1 MNAVSPLDF
10 INRELSWL
18 EFNRRVLHQAIDQRT
33 PILERV
39 RFFSIFSSNLDE
51 FFMKR
56 VGGLKRQVMAAI
68 SSSGIEQTAPRTQL
82 EDIRNAVLPLLA
94 RQADLF
100 SKDLHQSL
108 QSQGIFLL
116 KWDELT
122 PEEIS
127 FADDFFRKNLF
138 PVLTPLAVDPGHPFP
153 FISNLSTSFG
163 VLMKDPNQNEK
174 DLFARVKIPDIFPS
188 WIRVKPGQGPNSFR
202 LISLNDIIEKHLSLL
217 FPGMEIQE
225 AMRFRI
231 TRNADIERDEEDV
244 EDLLEMIAEELRVRK
259 FADVVR
265 IEHGPNPSHKIMA
278 ILREELDF
286 SESDIYALPIALECF
301 SIQSLFFIEKP
312 GLRYPPW
319 IPVVPPEFGNLE
331 SNIFDLIRSG
341 DILVH
346 HPYESF
352 TASVERLIQAA
363 SNDPN
368 VIAIKMTMYRIG
380 EDSPFI
386 PFLIRAAE
394 AGKQVVCLVELKARF
409 DEEQNIL
416 IAQALEKAG
425 VHVVY
430 GIVGL
435 KTHCKVALVI
445 RKEANHVQ
453 SYVHIGTGN
462 YHSGTARAYTDLG
475 LFTAKD
481 EYTED
486 VVHLFHY
493 LTGRSVK
500 WHFKKLFVAP
510 IDMKESIFRMIEREI
525 SNQGEGKPAHII
537 AKMNNLEDAETCR
550 MLYKAS
556 QKGVKID
563 LFVRGICCLRPGV
576 PGLSENIKIIS
587 VVGRFLEHSR
597 LCYFRNAAVNEVDGD
612 FLLGSADW
620 MNRNLHSRVEAVAPI
635 EEPDAKRKCWEILQ
649 ALEQD
654 RRTAWQMKS
663 DGSYTL
669 VDSVGPDESATQ
681 TRLMKWTL
689 KATSQVNNG

>member
-346 HPYESF
+346 HP
-352 TASVERLIQAA
+352 
-363 SNDPN
+363 
-368 VIAIKMTMYRIG
+368 
-380 EDSPFI
+380 
-386 PFLIRAAE
+386 
-394 AGKQVVCLVELKARF
+394 
-409 DEEQNIL
+409 
-416 IAQALEKAG
+416 
-425 VHVVY
+425 
-430 GIVGL
+430 
-435 KTHCKVALVI
+435 
-445 RKEANHVQ
+445 
-453 SYVHIGTGN
+453 
-462 YHSGTARAYTDLG
+462 
-475 LFTAKD
+475 
-481 EYTED
+481 
-486 VVHLFHY
+486 
-493 LTGRSVK
+493 
-500 WHFKKLFVAP
+500 
-510 IDMKESIFRMIEREI
+510 
-525 SNQGEGKPAHII
+525 
-537 AKMNNLEDAETCR
+537 
-550 MLYKAS
+550 
-556 QKGVKID
+556 
-563 LFVRGICCLRPGV
+563 
-576 PGLSENIKIIS
+576 
-587 VVGRFLEHSR
+587 
-597 LCYFRNAAVNEVDGD
+597 
-612 FLLGSADW
+612 
-620 MNRNLHSRVEAVAPI
+620 
-635 EEPDAKRKCWEILQ
+635 
-649 ALEQD
+649 
-654 RRTAWQMKS
+654 
-663 DGSYTL
+663 
-669 VDSVGPDESATQ
+669 
-681 TRLMKWTL
+681 
-689 KATSQVNNG
+689 